1 VGVKEVTVKKPQPNK
16 ARTFIVTVHPIK
28 GSEPKQHRI
37 QASDASIVSPDSA
50 TEDPGIF
57 CLLDEKRR
65 TIFAIPLH
73 RLIEAVAVEF
83 KEETKLLSFPA

>member
-1 VGVKEVTVKKPQPNK
+1 VKKPRQNK
-16 ARTFIVTVHPIK
+16 VRTFLVTVHPVK

-37 QASDASIVSPDSA
+37 HASDASIVSPDSA

-57 CLLDEKRR
+57 CLLDDKRK

-73 RLIEAVAVEF
+73 RLIEAVVVELR
-83 KEETKLLSFPA
+83 EETKLLALP